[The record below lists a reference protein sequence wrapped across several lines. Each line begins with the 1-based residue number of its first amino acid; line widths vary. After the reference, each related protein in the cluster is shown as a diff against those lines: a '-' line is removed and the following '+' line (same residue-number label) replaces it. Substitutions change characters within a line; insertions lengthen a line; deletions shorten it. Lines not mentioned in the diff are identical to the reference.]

1 MHTRVRSGHSR
12 QPWLNAGHL
21 LQPPPGLDL
30 VVRRCTTTSPHGPLH
45 PCPPA
50 PPLPR
55 LHTIPSGSAKARGL
69 EAFSGLPAHEQLLWK
84 ELPRNQTQSLLSS
97 QTLQVPEKQRKMRAS
112 HRQPASGKGTL
123 SRIFQREATC
133 PKK

>member
-1 MHTRVRSGHSR
+1 MLDTSSNPLLALILWSDTV
-12 QPWLNAGHL
+12 QPSPRMALSILVPL
-21 LQPPPGLDL
+21 LL
-30 VVRRCTTTSPHGPLH
+30 
-45 PCPPA
+45 PCPGSTLLHQA
-50 PPLPR
+50 PQRPGAWRRSLA
-55 LHTIPSGSAKARGL
+55 LS
-69 EAFSGLPAHEQLLWK
+69 AHEQLLRK